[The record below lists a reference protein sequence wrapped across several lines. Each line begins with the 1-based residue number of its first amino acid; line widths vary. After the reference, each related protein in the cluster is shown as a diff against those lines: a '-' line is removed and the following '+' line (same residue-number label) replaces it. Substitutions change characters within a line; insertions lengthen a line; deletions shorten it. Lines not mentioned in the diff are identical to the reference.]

1 MDSFISKVWK
11 LIDLQLPLVV
21 TDVETYLVKEGNLT
35 QEDNEKLKGAV
46 KSIKISYYSGDLNKL
61 QISLKEALNQIKSI
75 QPKKPFPP
83 EMKARFDAV
92 IKTLTELTE
101 PQQVT
106 S

>member
-1 MDSFISKVWK
+1 MDPFMSKVWK

-21 TDVETYLVKEGNLT
+21 TDAETYLVREGNLT
-35 QEDNEKLKGAV
+35 QEDYEKLKNST

-61 QISLKEALNQIKSI
+61 KTSLKEALNQLKTI

-92 IKTLTELTE
+92 IKTLSELAETA
-101 PQQVT
+101 QAT

>member
-1 MDSFISKVWK
+1 MDLFISKVWK

-21 TDVETYLVKEGNLT
+21 TDAETYLVREGNIT
-35 QEDNEKLKGAV
+35 QEDYEKIKNVAR
-46 KSIKISYYSGDLNKL
+46 SIKSSYYSGDLNKL
-61 QISLKEALNQIKSI
+61 KTSLKEALNQLKSI

-83 EMKARFDAV
+83 EMKARFDGV
-92 IKTLTELTE
+92 IKTLTELNE